1 MFSIMSTGLENVLVW
16 FSPGS
21 QAIST
26 LAPHSAR
33 PADEAA
39 EMPAPLPLPPHRPR
53 ARTAAGIPP
62 SGSDASHT
70 SAFSDVRE
78 SSHTQEFTIT

>member
-1 MFSIMSTGLENVLVW
+1 MFSIISTGLENVLVW

-26 LAPHSAR
+26 LAPHSAQ
-33 PADEAA
+33 PVGDAGA
-39 EMPAPLPLPPHRPR
+39 MPAPLPLPLRRPR
-53 ARTAAGIPP
+53 VQTGAGMPP
-62 SGSDASHT
+62 SASGASHT

-78 SSHTQEFTIT
+78 SSHTQEFAIA